1 VLTLNARE
9 FHVLRKRTIG
19 SGHRVIGS
27 SAIESQKLL
36 IFDHPM
42 ARSPDDPIFRYSPL
56 GTRFNAFFTVPR
68 SIMIFSCSSVI
79 A

>member
-1 VLTLNARE
+1 
-9 FHVLRKRTIG
+9 
-19 SGHRVIGS
+19 VIGS
-27 SAIESQKLL
+27 SGDRVIESQRRLGFRFSITL
-36 IFDHPM
+36 
-42 ARSPDDPIFRYSPL
+42 SPDGPITRSSDVHYSPA